1 MMGTCKELSE
11 NNMNSSLETVLQA
24 AWLSVNN
31 HDWGRRGIKMEQE
44 LVEKLFKL
52 GCRIST
58 AESCT
63 GGLLAAALVDVP
75 GASRVFEEGYITYS
89 NRVKEKLLG
98 VSPDTI
104 GEFTVVS
111 EEVAREMAA
120 GVVERT
126 GSELGV
132 SVTGYA
138 GPEDAEDGT
147 KAGTVYIGTCF
158 QGLSEAKG
166 FLFEGGRQ
174 EVRRQAVQ
182 MAIKLA
188 LGRLAEKGGGQA

>member
-1 MMGTCKELSE
+1 MGTYSRLPRCFAGMKAGE
-11 NNMNSSLETVLQA
+11 
-24 AWLSVNN
+24 
-31 HDWGRRGIKMEQE
+31 RRDIKMEQQKKQPCKQSSKQ
-44 LVEKLFKL
+44 LVDKLFQME
-52 GCRIST
+52 CRIST

-75 GASRVFEEGYITYS
+75 GASKVFEEGYITYS

-120 GVVERT
+120 GVAGCT

-158 QGLSEAKG
+158 QGVSEAEG
-166 FLFEGGRQ
+166 FLFEGGRR
-174 EVRRQAVQ
+174 EVREQAVQ
-182 MAIKLA
+182 MALKLA
-188 LGRLAEKGGGQA
+188 FHRLGERE